1 MTLPS
6 CFSFISLLPVSK
18 SVLQVSSP
26 LIQPLNDELPPSHSP
41 YVPSLGY
48 FIHIPHPRV
57 NGLCSALPIREI
69 IREDEAGVIG
79 HVLLQFSWSP
89 QM

>member
-6 CFSFISLLPVSK
+6 CFFIYFLLPVSE

-26 LIQPLNDELPPSHSP
+26 LIQPLNGELPPLHSP

-48 FIHIPHPRV
+48 FIHIPYPHV
-57 NGLCSALPIREI
+57 NGLCSALSIREI

-79 HVLLQFSWSP
+79 HVLLQFSRSP